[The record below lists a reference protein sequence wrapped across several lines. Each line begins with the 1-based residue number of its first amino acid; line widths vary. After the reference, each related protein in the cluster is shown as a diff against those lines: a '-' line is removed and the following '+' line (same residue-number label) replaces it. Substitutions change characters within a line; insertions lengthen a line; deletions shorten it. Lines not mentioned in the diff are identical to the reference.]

1 MIGGGGAD
9 NLYGVS
15 GSDLLRAD
23 DGVADYTIDCGKD
36 DDPDPFLDVGLDP
49 APTNC

>member
-9 NLYGVS
+9 NLYGVG

-23 DGVADYTIDCGKD
+23 DGDYTIDCGD